1 MFGLSPTSIVTPLTP
16 LRIARG
22 TLMTAWSTG
31 DAAQAANALL
41 EFAKANEDNLR
52 TRRPEGADVRAWASR
67 VSDWLFNT
75 DPSLSVTCLEAQRN
89 WGMASPSCGDSDQ
102 R

>member
-1 MFGLSPTSIVTPLTP
+1 MPSALTTCGKAADDIGRGGAETRAVFGLSPTSIVTPLTP

-52 TRRPEGADVRAWASR
+52 THRPEGADVRAWASR
-67 VSDWLFNT
+67 VSD
-75 DPSLSVTCLEAQRN
+75 
-89 WGMASPSCGDSDQ
+89 
-102 R
+102 